1 MNNLR
6 VGLIGMGMMG
16 RNHARVLSKLSGVD
30 FIGIADPIQPVQMQ
44 SSFPGIKIFKSTSEL
59 LSKGIDYCVIATPTG
74 FHKEIAIAALTSGV
88 NCLIEKPVA
97 LDYSEA
103 QAIQEMAIIMK
114 LIVGVGHIERYN
126 AAIRELKHRL
136 ESREL
141 GDIFQVSLRRQG
153 PFPSRIGDVGVIKD
167 LATHDIDLAS
177 WITGS
182 KFQMVSAQTVHRSGR
197 VHEDMVSIN
206 GVLENKVVVNIL
218 VNWLSPLKERN
229 LVVTGEKGAFVVD
242 TLNSD
247 LTYYENGS
255 HLVSQDAFLH
265 FKGVTQGNVI
275 SYAFDK
281 PEPLLVEHQNFRDAV
296 LGKRSKIVP
305 LIDGVETV
313 RVADAVIRSSIEKVS
328 IKL

>member
-1 MNNLR
+1 
-6 VGLIGMGMMG
+6 
-16 RNHARVLSKLSGVD
+16 
-30 FIGIADPIQPVQMQ
+30 
-44 SSFPGIKIFKSTSEL
+44 
-59 LSKGIDYCVIATPTG
+59 
-74 FHKEIAIAALTSGV
+74 
-88 NCLIEKPVA
+88 
-97 LDYSEA
+97 
-103 QAIQEMAIIMK
+103 
-114 LIVGVGHIERYN
+114 
-126 AAIRELKHRL
+126 
-136 ESREL
+136 
-141 GDIFQVSLRRQG
+141 
-153 PFPSRIGDVGVIKD
+153 
-167 LATHDIDLAS
+167 
-177 WITGS
+177 
-182 KFQMVSAQTVHRSGR
+182 VHRSGR